1 MKRILMSVSLLA
13 LSASAAWA
21 QGTMTSPTYT
31 QPPAPAPAPGYG
43 RPVAPAPAP
52 TTAQP
57 TGTTAPAYGQTSTQA
72 TSPQRDVPPYTAEV
86 GPRQGDWEAFIGGS
100 GTSSNKFDNNTLGAT
115 GSIGYYVLK
124 FLPVRLQQQFAA
136 DFGKHVNDRFQYA
149 TTGAIDLQAPL
160 GRFQPFVGGFGG
172 YGYGF
177 RHSWLVGPEGGIK
190 FYVNESTFL
199 QGLFQ
204 YGLVADK
211 DYDVKDGRATYSIG
225 IGFNF

>member
-1 MKRILMSVSLLA
+1 MKRIILSVSLLA

-31 QPPAPAPAPGYG
+31 QPPAPAPAP
-43 RPVAPAPAP
+43 

-57 TGTTAPAYGQTSTQA
+57 KGTTAPAYGQTQA
-72 TSPQRDVPPYTAEV
+72 TSGPQGDVPPYTAEV

-100 GTSSNKFDNNTLGAT
+100 GTSAEKFDSNAIGVD

-124 FLPVRLQQQFAA
+124 FLPVSLRQSFLA
-136 DFGKHVNDRFQYA
+136 DFGKHVNDNFQYS

-160 GRFQPFVGGFGG
+160 GRFQPFIGGFGG
-172 YGYGF
+172 YAYGANY
-177 RHSWLVGPEGGIK
+177 SWVTGPEAGIK
-190 FYVNESTFL
+190 FYINESTFL

-204 YGLVADK
+204 YGLIADK
-211 DYDVKDGRATYSIG
+211 NFEVDNGVAVYSTG

>member
-1 MKRILMSVSLLA
+1 MKRILLSVSLLA

-21 QGTMTSPTYT
+21 QGPTT
-31 QPPAPAPAPGYG
+31 APTPGQPTGPATVPP
-43 RPVAPAPAP
+43 PAP
-52 TTAQP
+52 TTAPP
-57 TGTTAPAYGQTSTQA
+57 TTTTRPTPGPTPTQV
-72 TSPQRDVPPYTAEV
+72 SGPQGDVPPYTAEV

-100 GTSSNKFDNNTLGAT
+100 GTSSNKFDNNTLGVT

-124 FLPVRLQQQFAA
+124 FLPVRLQQSFAA
-136 DFGKHVNDRFQYA
+136 NFGGDVNNRFEYA

-160 GRFQPFVGGFGG
+160 GRFQPFIGGFGG

-177 RHSWLVGPEGGIK
+177 RHSWLVGPEAGIK

-204 YGLVADK
+204 YGLIADK
-211 DYDVKDGRATYSIG
+211 NYEWDDGRATYSIG
-225 IGFNF
+225 FGFNF